1 MRVSNQKW
9 LKYAVMVAGGLL
21 FAMVVGVYLVEYLEG
36 NRSLWGLAPLV
47 VIFLVFG
54 WLIRKGREL
63 LEFEK
68 TSVEIADDNTGLL
81 VITERDS
88 QFYPL
93 EDLGYRYLEFLELI
107 YIMEA
112 QTGETLA
119 VFDTASTNA
128 KHLIQWCKKHIH
140 KKPGV

>member
-21 FAMVVGVYLVEYLEG
+21 FAMVVGVYLVEYLDG
-36 NRSLWGLAPLV
+36 NRSLWGLAPLM

-54 WLIRKGREL
+54 WLLRKGREL
-63 LEFEK
+63 LKFEK
-68 TSVEIADDNTGLL
+68 IAVEIADDDTGFL
-81 VITERDS
+81 VITEDDS
-88 QFYPL
+88 KFYPV

-128 KHLIQWCKKHIH
+128 KYLIQWCKKHIQ
-140 KKPGV
+140 KKPGE

>member
-21 FAMVVGVYLVEYLEG
+21 FAMVVGVYLVEYLDG
-36 NRSLWGLAPLV
+36 NRSIWGLAPLM

-63 LEFEK
+63 LKFEK
-68 TSVEIADDNTGLL
+68 IAVEIADDDTGLL
-81 VITERDS
+81 VITDKDS
-88 QFYPL
+88 KFYSV

-112 QTGETLA
+112 QTGKTLA

-128 KHLIQWCKKHIH
+128 KCLIQWCKKHIQ
-140 KKPGV
+140 KKPGE